1 MTAWTLVALF
11 WVCYLLNHADRQIV
25 PVLFP
30 ALQREF
36 GFSSATLGL
45 LHAVFLWTYG
55 LCSPLAGIIGD
66 RFSKTRLAAGS
77 VATWSGIT
85 VLAGLAPSGILL
97 LVTRGL
103 LGAAECIFY
112 PSAATLLGNAHGPAT
127 RSRAMGVFLSGQIFG
142 VALGG
147 TLASQIA
154 EVYSW
159 RASFWILGTFG
170 LLYAVPLWL
179 FLRRLPDSRTQRAG
193 PLWAGIG
200 TLLRIPSFQ
209 CVIAFIGI
217 GNFSLFLVYSWLPT
231 LLADRF
237 HFGLARAGFESSVY
251 PQIGSF
257 AGMLLGGWL
266 ADRFQVYSKASRFWV
281 VVAGFLL
288 SAPAI
293 YGIAYAPNIEIM
305 RAAAI
310 AFGLFNGFISANQ
323 VPCAFD
329 VVPAGLRASAV
340 GTYNLAGGVVAGLA
354 PYFGGLSRDRLGLD
368 GLLAA
373 TAVALLVGA
382 VFPFLAATTFR
393 SRGAASEV
401 PSSA

>member
-1 MTAWTLVALF
+1 MPRAWMLVGFF

-36 GFSSATLGL
+36 GLSSATLGL

-55 LCSPLAGIIGD
+55 LCSPVAGALGD
-66 RFSKTRLAAGS
+66 RFSKRKLAAGS
-77 VATWSGIT
+77 VAVWSAIT
-85 VLAGLAPSGILL
+85 GVAGLVPTGGLL
-97 LVTRGL
+97 LLCRGF
-103 LGAAECIFY
+103 LGAAECVFY
-112 PSAATLLGNAHGPAT
+112 PSGATLLGNAHGPET
-127 RSRAMGVFLSGQIFG
+127 RSRALGIFMSGQIFG

-147 TLASQIA
+147 ILASRIA
-154 EVYSW
+154 EIYTW
-159 RASFWILGTFG
+159 RASFLILGAIG
-170 LLYAVPLWL
+170 LLYSVPLWL
-179 FLRRLPDSRTQRAG
+179 FLKRNIDDPPSTSG
-193 PLWAGIG
+193 PLLAGFG
-200 TLLRIPSFQ
+200 TLLRIRNFQ
-209 CVIAFIGI
+209 CVMAFIGV

-237 HFGLARAGFESSVY
+237 GFGLARAGFESSVF

-257 AGMLLGGWL
+257 AGMILGGWL
-266 ADRFQVYSKASRFWV
+266 ADKLQVYSRASRFLV
-281 VVAGFLL
+281 VVTGFLC

-293 YGIAYAPNIEIM
+293 YLIAYAPNIETM
-305 RAAAI
+305 RAAAV

-329 VVPAGLRASAV
+329 VVPLALRASTV
-340 GTYNLAGGVVAGLA
+340 GTYNTVGGVVSGLA
-354 PYFGGLSRDRLGLD
+354 PYFGGLSRDRVGLD

-382 VFPFLAATTFR
+382 VFPLIAARSLARESAATR
-393 SRGAASEV
+393 
-401 PSSA
+401 